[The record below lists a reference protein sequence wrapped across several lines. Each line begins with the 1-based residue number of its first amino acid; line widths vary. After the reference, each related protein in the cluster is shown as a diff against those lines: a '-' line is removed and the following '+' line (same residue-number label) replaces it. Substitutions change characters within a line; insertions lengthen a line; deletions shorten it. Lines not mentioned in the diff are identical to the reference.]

1 MWFMNGRLLGVGLL
15 ENIKEAKI
23 RIEER
28 NMAALEVRERG
39 VRKWAENELVE
50 ITGS

>member
-1 MWFMNGRLLGVGLL
+1 MLGVGLL
-15 ENIKEAKI
+15 ENIKEARI

-28 NMAALEVRERG
+28 KMAALEVREKG

-50 ITGS
+50 VTGS